1 MKCEGLYYVVI
12 EWDEKYM
19 VSFDEI
25 VSEFIEKMDEVLVEI
40 GFVFGE

>member
-1 MKCEGLYYVVI
+1 VT

-25 VSEFIEKMDEVLVEI
+25 VLEFIEKMDEVLVEI
-40 GFVFGE
+40 GFVFW

>member
-25 VSEFIEKMDEVLVEI
+25 VPEFIEKMDEALVEI